1 MFTVDEYMGS
11 IKADLEKE
19 SALLIGNLKNV
30 FTYKFASGTDLLE
43 FVPSIEPTRFEV
55 SIRMFSMDKDGSEV
69 FNEANDT
76 AIFAGSEEV
85 LPETAYY
92 HVNDEQLDE
101 FFDFYEQNEEELM
114 PQEQQAFA
122 DWFRECWEAA
132 GGESLKLP
140 SYFAFHDE
148 AKSYDL
154 KNRRWVDDEE
164 KWT

>member
-69 FNEANDT
+69 SMKRMT
-76 AIFAGSEEV
+76 QPSLREV
-85 LPETAYY
+85 RKC
-92 HVNDEQLDE
+92 
-101 FFDFYEQNEEELM
+101 
-114 PQEQQAFA
+114 
-122 DWFRECWEAA
+122 FRMQ
-132 GGESLKLP
+132 
-140 SYFAFHDE
+140 
-148 AKSYDL
+148 
-154 KNRRWVDDEE
+154 RIIM
-164 KWT
+164 